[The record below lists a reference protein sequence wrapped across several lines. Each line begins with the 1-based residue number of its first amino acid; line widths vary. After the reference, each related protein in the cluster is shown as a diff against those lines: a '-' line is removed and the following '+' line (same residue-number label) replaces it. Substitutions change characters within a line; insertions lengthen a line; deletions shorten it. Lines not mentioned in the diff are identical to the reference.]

1 MDRDVNSWVVAM
13 LVYNGQDGTMLGNY
27 NTSHSCNGQVHL
39 LMVAIVLGI
48 ISKMG
53 HVELTVT

>member
-1 MDRDVNSWVVAM
+1 MDRDVNRGVIAM
-13 LVYNGQDGTMLGNY
+13 LVYDQGGTILDNY

-48 ISKMG
+48 ISTMG